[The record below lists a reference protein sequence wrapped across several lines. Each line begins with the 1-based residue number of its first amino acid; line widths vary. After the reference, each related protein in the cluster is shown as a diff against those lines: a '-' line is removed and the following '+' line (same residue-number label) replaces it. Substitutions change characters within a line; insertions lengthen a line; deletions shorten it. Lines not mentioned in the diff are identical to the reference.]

1 MRMLAVGPLAW
12 VLACVGPPAPDA
24 ALCQDVLSRVCLARS
39 CPGVSE
45 QLGLGSQECFAT
57 LEARTGCGTEAFVLT
72 EPSRERLLVC
82 RQPLVRRSTDPGKA
96 PTCGEMAEVV
106 RDCPDL
112 TAFLR
117 GSAP

>member
-1 MRMLAVGPLAW
+1 M
-12 VLACVGPPAPDA
+12 
-24 ALCQDVLSRVCLARS
+24 
-39 CPGVSE
+39 SE
-45 QLGLGSQECFAT
+45 QLGLGSQDCLDT
-57 LEARTGCGTEAFVLT
+57 LESRTGCGAEAFVLT

-82 RQPLVRRSTDPGKA
+82 RQPLVRRSTDSGKA

-112 TAFLR
+112 IAFLR